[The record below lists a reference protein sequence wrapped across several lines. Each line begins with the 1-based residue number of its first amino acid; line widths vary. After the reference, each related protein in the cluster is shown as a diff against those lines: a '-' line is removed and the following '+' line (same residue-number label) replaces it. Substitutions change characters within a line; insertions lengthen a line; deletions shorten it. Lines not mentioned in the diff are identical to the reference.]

1 MSARGAKVVSA
12 SVDWAPGEAVT
23 ARTYAATAR
32 PFARLVLGHGAGTDQ
47 RHPFMVQMARRL
59 AARGVDVTTYDF
71 AYSEAGRRLP
81 DAAPKLEACAS
92 AVITFARGQAP
103 KGAPLFAGGKS
114 MGGRIASQ
122 VAAKADAGELAGLVF
137 LGYPLHPPGM
147 PEKLRSAH
155 LPGVRAPMLFVQG
168 ARDAFGTP
176 EEIAPLI
183 AGLPRGTK
191 LHAVA
196 GGDHS
201 LTVTKRGGPGQEA
214 VLDAV
219 ADAIVA
225 WMREVAPRGP
235 AGTGARPRAKAPPR
249 RRVTAS

>member
-1 MSARGAKVVSA
+1 MSARGAKVISA
-12 SVDWAPGEAVT
+12 AVAWAPGETVT
-23 ARTYAATAR
+23 ARTYAASAR

-59 AARGVDVTTYDF
+59 AARGVTVITYDF
-71 AYSEAGRRLP
+71 AYAEEGRRLP
-81 DAAPKLEACAS
+81 DPAPKLEACAS
-92 AVITFARGQAP
+92 AVIAFARGEAP
-103 KGAPLFAGGKS
+103 EGEPLFAGGKS

-122 VAAKADAGELAGLVF
+122 VAAKADAGELSGLVF
-137 LGYPLHPPGM
+137 LGYPLHPPGK
-147 PEKLRSAH
+147 PEKLRAAH

-176 EEIAPLI
+176 EEIAPLL
-183 AGLPRGTK
+183 ADLPRGTK

-201 LTVTKRGGPGQEA
+201 LTVPKRGGPAQEA

-225 WMREVAPRGP
+225 WMREVAPPGP
-235 AGTGARPRAKAPPR
+235 AVTARPRTTAPPR